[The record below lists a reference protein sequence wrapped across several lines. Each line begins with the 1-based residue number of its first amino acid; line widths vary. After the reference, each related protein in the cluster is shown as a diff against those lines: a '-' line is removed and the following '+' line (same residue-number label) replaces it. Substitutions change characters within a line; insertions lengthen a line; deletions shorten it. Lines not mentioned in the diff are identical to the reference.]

1 MNTQDYKAY
10 KKDFSSIGIRML
22 ISTVVILA
30 LQTGASALL
39 LTIFPQWQGNFAI
52 SLTVTM
58 LPLYL
63 IGFPISFALM
73 RDKNAPVIEKHSMTV
88 GQFIIAFLMLYGIM
102 IVGNLIGLA
111 FTAGIGII
119 KGAPVQNAMVNLVTG
134 GSLWVTAI
142 FTVLCAPV
150 FEELLFRKLICDR
163 TVKYGE
169 GVAVMVSGLL
179 FGLFHMNFNQFFY
192 AFFLGCFLAFLYVK
206 TGTLKYTILLHMILN
221 FFGSVLGAV
230 VMTLDQSNPLMLII
244 MSVYSLFICGIVIA
258 GIVLLIVM
266 RRKMT
271 LNPGEIVIEK
281 GQRFKTVILNVG
293 MLLFC
298 IVLFAIMIVQA
309 FFL

>member
-88 GQFIIAFLMLYGIM
+88 GQFIVAFLMLYGIM

>member
-1 MNTQDYKAY
+1 MNTQDYKIY

-30 LQTGASALL
+30 LQTGASALML
-39 LTIFPQWQGNFAI
+39 ALFPQWQGNFAI
-52 SLTVTM
+52 ALTVTM
-58 LPLYL
+58 VPLYL

-73 RDKNAPVIEKHSMTV
+73 RDKDVPAIEKHSMTV
-88 GQFIIAFLMLYGIM
+88 GQFVIAFLMLYGLM
-102 IVGNLIGLA
+102 IAGNLIGLA
-111 FTAGIGII
+111 FTAGIGLI

-169 GVAVMVSGLL
+169 GVAIMVSGLT

-206 TGTLKYTILLHMILN
+206 TGNLKYTILLHMILN
-221 FFGSVLGAV
+221 FLGSVLGAII
-230 VMTLDQSNPLMLII
+230 MTLDQSDPLMLII
-244 MSVYSLFICGIVIA
+244 MSVYSLCIYGMAIA
-258 GIVLLIVM
+258 GIVLLIVK
-266 RRKMT
+266 RRKLT
-271 LNPGEIVIEK
+271 LTPGELAIEK

-293 MLLFC
+293 MILFC
-298 IVLFAIMIVQA
+298 VVLFAIMIVQA
-309 FFL
+309 FFM

>member
-30 LQTGASALL
+30 LQTGASTLL

-52 SLTVTM
+52 ALTVTM
-58 LPLYL
+58 VPLYL
-63 IGFPISFALM
+63 IGFPISFALL
-73 RDKNAPVIEKHSMTV
+73 RDKNAPTIEKHYMTA
-88 GQFIIAFLMLYGIM
+88 GQLFIAFLMLYGLM

-150 FEELLFRKLICDR
+150 FEELLFRKLVCDR

-192 AFFLGCFLAFLYVK
+192 AFFLGCVLAFLYVK
-206 TGTLKYTILLHMILN
+206 TGNLKYTIILHMILN
-221 FFGSVLGAV
+221 FLGSVLGAV
-230 VMTLDQSNPLMLII
+230 VMSLDQSDPMMLAII
-244 MSVYSLFICGIVIA
+244 CAYSVCIYGMAIG
-258 GIVLLIVM
+258 GIVLLIVN
-266 RRKMT
+266 RRKIT

-293 MLLFC
+293 MILFC
-298 IVLFAIMIVQA
+298 VVLFAIMIVQA